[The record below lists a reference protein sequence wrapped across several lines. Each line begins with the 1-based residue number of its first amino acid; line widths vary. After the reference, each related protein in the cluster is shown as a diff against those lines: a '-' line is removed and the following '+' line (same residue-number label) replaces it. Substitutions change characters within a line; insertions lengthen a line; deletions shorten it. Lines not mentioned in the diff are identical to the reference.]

1 MNCYQT
7 NSNVP
12 PTSGNL
18 YKDMPD
24 KELQQK
30 LTTETNPRTQLRILI
45 ELNTRQAR
53 QIAALT
59 NRIAL
64 LEDKAL
70 KKAGRKRVTLYL
82 DGKELTDDDILYY
95 IDGDYFTISQLE
107 HVTGAHK
114 NQIRNRY
121 NRAKKKQLYMHLIA
135 SVKIIS
141 LWTLLD
147 LLFPPNILPD
157 TYGN

>member
-12 PTSGNL
+12 PTSRNP

-30 LTTETNPRTQLRILI
+30 LTTETNPRMLLQILI
-45 ELNTRQAR
+45 ELNTHQAK

-64 LEDKAL
+64 LEEKAL

-95 IDGDYFTISQLE
+95 IDEDYFTIPQLE
-107 HVTGAHK
+107 RVTGAHK

-121 NRAKKKQLYMHLIA
+121 NRAKKKQR
-135 SVKIIS
+135 
-141 LWTLLD
+141 
-147 LLFPPNILPD
+147 NC
-157 TYGN
+157 